1 MSDLDDDDIDD
12 LFADFEE
19 TDAVD
24 SAMISANLLDAS
36 GIDPSTVA
44 AVHAGEADEGR
55 ITWVAPEF
63 SGLTNSTSVDTKGGH
78 WNRDDAAA
86 PPPAAPVAPPT
97 APVAAA
103 PPAATASGGPASTA
117 AVVAEAAPEDV
128 ASANRSTATARA
140 RAEVALWD
148 EAGVGGA
155 SPAAAR
161 PNQSESVR
169 RAVADEDAV
178 KKLSA
183 QLDADA
189 ARSAAAL
196 FERLAKHGRKETM
209 LSREEYRALVAQ
221 LTETKHGKE
230 LLACLVQRR
239 RDRKISKER
248 MGGSGRLD
256 TAMGAVSMGA

>member
-1 MSDLDDDDIDD
+1 MH
-12 LFADFEE
+12 
-19 TDAVD
+19 
-24 SAMISANLLDAS
+24 
-36 GIDPSTVA
+36 GR
-44 AVHAGEADEGR
+44 GGQGR

-78 WNRDDAAA
+78 RNRDDAAA

-97 APVAAA
+97 APVG
-103 PPAATASGGPASTA
+103 TAGRHRLRRARVDGGRRP
-117 AVVAEAAPEDV
+117 EAAPEDV
-128 ASANRSTATARA
+128 ASANCSTASGAGAR
-140 RAEVALWD
+140 EVALWD
-148 EAGVGGA
+148 EAGVGGG

-248 MGGSGRLD
+248 MGGWAASTQRWAPSRWARERAQFVERVPGERFAPNRGRV
-256 TAMGAVSMGA
+256 ARV